1 MSQPNLTL
9 VTLGGA
15 FGLQNVSPFCLK
27 AEMLMTHMGLDYTM
41 EIQQD
46 PRKAPKGKLP
56 YLLADGE
63 VIADSELILEYLDNI
78 TQGAVYQGLSA
89 KEHAMGL
96 P

>member
-1 MSQPNLTL
+1 MGQPNLRL

-56 YLLADGE
+56 
-63 VIADSELILEYLDNI
+63 
-78 TQGAVYQGLSA
+78 
-89 KEHAMGL
+89 
-96 P
+96 

>member
-46 PRKAPKGKLP
+46 PRKAPR
-56 YLLADGE
+56 ASCRICWQT
-63 VIADSELILEYLDNI
+63 VR
-78 TQGAVYQGLSA
+78 
-89 KEHAMGL
+89 
-96 P
+96 